1 MEDVRCQRIG
11 YTSRCVRVI
20 LAQGPCQYALY
31 RSNLKRMFPEGNPNC
46 RVARKSGRDPKFKEA
61 FTIRFWQPLSLQHV
75 LPFIGMFEDVQ
86 VEVRVGLGF
95 SNLCKRLP
103 LRCHLSDVWVLISL
117 LFLFRLF
124 FLFRIFV
131 VVFASAPASA
141 STCSLSLSLSLSL
154 PPLGV
159 SVYLSIFSARL
170 PSNVSAIKTGTG
182 AKLTAPQGLAGLS
195 PTQLQTGPC
204 AA

>member
-1 MEDVRCQRIG
+1 MI
-11 YTSRCVRVI
+11 
-20 LAQGPCQYALY
+20 
-31 RSNLKRMFPEGNPNC
+31 PERNPNF
-46 RVARKSGRDPKFKEA
+46 RVARKCGRDPKFKEA
-61 FTIRFWQPLSLQHV
+61 FTIRFWQPVSLQHV

-141 STCSLSLSLSLSL
+141 STCSLSLSL

-170 PSNVSAIKTGTG
+170 PSNVSAKN
-182 AKLTAPQGLAGLS
+182 KRQVQS
-195 PTQLQTGPC
+195 
-204 AA
+204 